1 MRTTAPFSRLK
12 NRPLSDKL
20 VPLIFAKNENFQI
33 DCPATLLRLLAVTGG
48 FCLSTEY
55 RVAALSCS
63 QRHKDF
69 TGTGTKSTKAI
80 DAVGNEQG
88 ATLTA
93 GLIKGELV
101 NRWRYC

>member
-1 MRTTAPFSRLK
+1 M
-12 NRPLSDKL
+12 
-20 VPLIFAKNENFQI
+20 PLISAKNENFQI
-33 DCPATLLRLLAVTGG
+33 DCPAAFLRLPAVTGG

-69 TGTGTKSTKAI
+69 TGTGTKSTKAS
-80 DAVGNEQG
+80 DAVDNEQG
-88 ATLTA
+88 AALTT